1 MKKQWIHACVM
12 GAAMIALTAAG
23 VHAQTPPASPAPVDA
38 VSDVGTFES
47 MPYVAP
53 SVMLLRADEKATLR
67 RLEDRQIQE
76 LRSLEDR
83 YEKDLRALR
92 AKQYA
97 DRQALLKSF
106 ERR

>member
-1 MKKQWIHACVM
+1 MNKPWIVTRLPVVALFAV
-12 GAAMIALTAAG
+12 AAALAQ
-23 VHAQTPPASPAPVDA
+23 AQTPPAPVTADG
-38 VSDVGTFES
+38 VSDVGAFEAV
-47 MPYVAP
+47 PYAAP
-53 SVMLLRADEKATLR
+53 NVVLLRPDEKATLR
-67 RLEDRQIQE
+67 KLEDRQIQE

-97 DRQALLKSF
+97 ERQALIKSF

>member
-1 MKKQWIHACVM
+1 
-12 GAAMIALTAAG
+12 
-23 VHAQTPPASPAPVDA
+23 
-38 VSDVGTFES
+38 VSDVGTFEAV
-47 MPYVAP
+47 PYVAP
-53 SVMLLRADEKATLR
+53 SVMLLRADEKSTLR
-67 RLEDRQIQE
+67 KLEDRQIQE